1 MKKLLKGVLAVS
13 AVIIGYFILHI
24 EGLGH
29 IQAIQPDLVWIDH
42 LVPEVACCGSWLP
55 FQLAV
60 YRVDGFAVLLPSG
73 KLIEIEKGFSG
84 IYIVQVILVWIIGSD
99 GAVLL
104 HKVVDKGVGKFQ
116 VFFIFG
122 NMVQFKN
129 GLDHTAID
137 IVPGRRRS
145 VFDLFNIPDRS
156 LGGAFFQQ
164 LVNVIV

>member
-1 MKKLLKGVLAVS
+1 M
-13 AVIIGYFILHI
+13 
-24 EGLGH
+24 
-29 IQAIQPDLVWIDH
+29 
-42 LVPEVACCGSWLP
+42 PEVACCGSWLP

-73 KLIEIEKGFSG
+73 KLIEIEKGFAG
-84 IYIVQVILVWIIGSD
+84 IYIVQIIFLWIIGSD

-104 HKVVDKGVGKFQ
+104 YKVVDKGIGKLQ

>member
-1 MKKLLKGVLAVS
+1 MKELLKGVPAVGTI
-13 AVIIGYFILHI
+13 IIGYFVLHI

-73 KLIEIEKGFSG
+73 KLIEIEKGFAG
-84 IYIVQVILVWIIGSD
+84 IYIVQIIFLWIIGSD

-104 HKVVDKGVGKFQ
+104 YKVVDKGIGKLQ

-129 GLDHTAID
+129 GLDHTAVNV
-137 IVPGRRRS
+137 VPGRS
-145 VFDLFNIPDRS
+145 SAVFDLFDVPDRS
-156 LGGAFFQQ
+156 LRRT
-164 LVNVIV
+164 LV

>member
-1 MKKLLKGVLAVS
+1 MKELLKGVPAVGTI
-13 AVIIGYFILHI
+13 IIGYFILHI

-73 KLIEIEKGFSG
+73 KLIEIEKGFAG
-84 IYIVQVILVWIIGSD
+84 IYIVQIIFLWIIGSD

-104 HKVVDKGVGKFQ
+104 HKVVDKGIGKLQ
-116 VFFIFG
+116 VFFISG

-129 GLDHTAID
+129 GLDHTAVNV
-137 IVPGRRRS
+137 VPGK
-145 VFDLFNIPDRS
+145 
-156 LGGAFFQQ
+156 GAPF
-164 LVNVIV
+164 